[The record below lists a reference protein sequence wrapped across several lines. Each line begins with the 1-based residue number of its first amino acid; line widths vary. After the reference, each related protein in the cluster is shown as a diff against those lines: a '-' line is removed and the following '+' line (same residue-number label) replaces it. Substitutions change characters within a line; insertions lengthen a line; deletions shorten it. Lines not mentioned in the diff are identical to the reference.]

1 MGYKLEHVFFY
12 INTLLNLFFFCF
24 TAAKQPIIK
33 ILIPNYAAGSIIG
46 KGGQNIAQVQQTTGA
61 RIKLSPNNDYY
72 PGTQERI
79 GLIIGELENI
89 TAMLNFVIE
98 KIRQEPQGLKMNP
111 SITFDRERSKQ
122 MKVIV
127 PNSTAGMIIGKGGVT
142 IKSINEQ
149 TGARLQITQKDA
161 ENVAGERVIAVSGNL
176 EQVQAACTLLVSKIQ
191 EDPEHALNN
200 NISYAGYATT
210 HRSISNGSFGTSGLP
225 AGLSLGNTAGLSAAS
240 LAGLSLPTSGSS
252 SNAAAAANHLIAQA
266 ALLSNSGLAG
276 SPLVNALGLQNPAA
290 LNLSSTSSSIQ
301 STATLEITVPDDL
314 IGAVLGKGGKTINEF
329 MQYSG
334 ARIQVSQKG
343 EFVPG
348 TSNRKVVITGDFTA
362 AQIAHFLITQR
373 IQQVEA
379 ERMLSS
385 HQSHQSHQ

>member
-1 MGYKLEHVFFY
+1 M
-12 INTLLNLFFFCF
+12 
-24 TAAKQPIIK
+24 
-33 ILIPNYAAGSIIG
+33 IPNYAAGSIIG
-46 KGGQNIAQVQQTTGA
+46 KGGQNIAQVQQSTGA

-79 GLIIGELENI
+79 GLIMGELENI

-98 KIRQEPQGLKMNP
+98 KIRQEPQGMKMNP

-200 NISYAGYATT
+200 NISYAGYVTT
-210 HRSISNGSFGTSGLP
+210 HHRSMSNGSFGSSGLP
-225 AGLSLGNTAGLSAAS
+225 AGLSLGNTGFSAAS
-240 LAGLSLPTSGSS
+240 LAGLGLPTSGGS

-266 ALLSNSGLAG
+266 ALLSNSGLTG
-276 SPLVNALGLQNPAA
+276 SPIVNALGLQNPTG

-348 TSNRKVVITGDFTA
+348 TSNRKVVITGDFTS
-362 AQIAHFLITQR
+362 AQVAHFLITQR

-379 ERMLSS
+379 ERLLGG
-385 HQSHQSHQ
+385 HQ

>member
-1 MGYKLEHVFFY
+1 MLRGLKFY
-12 INTLLNLFFFCF
+12 YYYVLFFFYL
-24 TAAKQPIIK
+24 TDAKQPIVK
-33 ILIPNYAAGSIIG
+33 ILIPYFAAGSIIG
-46 KGGQNIAQVQQTTGA
+46 KGCQNIAQVQQSTGA

-72 PGTQERI
+72 PSTQERI

-122 MKVIV
+122 MKFIV

-161 ENVAGERVIAVSGNL
+161 ENVAGERIIAVSGNL
-176 EQVQAACTLLVSKIQ
+176 DQVLAACTLLVSKIQ

-210 HRSISNGSFGTSGLP
+210 HRSITNGSFGTSGLP
-225 AGLSLGNTAGLSAAS
+225 AALGNAAGLSAAS
-240 LAGLSLPTSGSS
+240 LAGIGIPTSGSS

-266 ALLSNSGLAG
+266 ALLSNSGLTG

-301 STATLEITVPDDL
+301 STATLEITVPDEL

-385 HQSHQSHQ
+385 HQ